1 MSRKNFLNKTKWIKV
16 KDHSAASTA
25 DVTSDIIDTAGYQGV
40 VFVTSFG
47 TANATNTVKLQ
58 QNTANQTT
66 GMADLLGTSVTSGS
80 SDEDVILEL
89 HKPLERYIQLVAERG
104 SSSTLESIWACLYDG
119 DSSVANNTLTGTQV
133 AELNVSPIEGTA

>member
-119 DSSVANNTLTGTQV
+119 DSSVANDTLTGTQV